1 MDQFS
6 GNRNDSTYTGSQIF
20 SPLADMA
27 GLPLDQ
33 FNFLLS
39 QILGLIFAVCFRNFL
54 PPKPSNTFSRHLVG
68 MIFSHKIFFIYE
80 INIFYLFF

>member
-6 GNRNDSTYTGSQIF
+6 SNINDSTYKGSHIF
-20 SPLADMA
+20 SPLASMA

-39 QILGLIFAVCFRNFL
+39 QVLGLIFAVCFRNFL

-68 MIFSHKIFFIYE
+68 MIYCYKLLFIDE
-80 INIFYLFF
+80 TNIF